1 MPYDLSKYLVI
12 GVSSRALFNLE
23 DENAIFE
30 TEGREA
36 YAQYQIE
43 HESDILKPGTAFPIV
58 QAILNLNKII
68 PDSRKAEV
76 VIMSRNNAATSLR
89 ISKSIEHYGLDITR
103 SAWTGGSSLVPY
115 LEPFKIDLFL
125 SANEKDVQEA
135 INANFAA
142 AKIYQNENGFN
153 VSDDK
158 IRIAFDG
165 DAVLFSDESERIFQQ
180 DGLEA
185 FLAHEK
191 KNAENNLLEGPFAK
205 LLKTIAYIQ
214 RQFPS
219 DNPPILTAL
228 VTARNSPAHERVI
241 RTLNAWGVRIDQCFF
256 LGGMDKGEI
265 LKAFGAQIFF
275 DDQDVHCRR
284 AYQVVPTARVPYRML
299 PPVEAEG
306 SLKAG
311 PGEEIQP
318 RALVMGEGLP
328 PVDEHD
334 EPVSSQQEEFQLDLD
349 MLAEQAGDLPEVL
362 YAPENSPPD

>member
-1 MPYDLSKYLVI
+1 
-12 GVSSRALFNLE
+12 
-23 DENAIFE
+23 
-30 TEGREA
+30 
-36 YAQYQIE
+36 
-43 HESDILKPGTAFPIV
+43 
-58 QAILNLNKII
+58 
-68 PDSRKAEV
+68 
-76 VIMSRNNAATSLR
+76 
-89 ISKSIEHYGLDITR
+89 
-103 SAWTGGSSLVPY
+103 VPY

-153 VSDDK
+153 ISDDK

-214 RQFPS
+214 REFPS
-219 DNPPILTAL
+219 ENPPILTAL

-256 LGGMDKGEI
+256 LGGMEKNEI

-275 DDQDVHCRR
+275 DDQDVHCKR
-284 AYQVVPTARVPYRML
+284 AYQVVPTARVPYRIP
-299 PPVEAEG
+299 PPVEAEV
-306 SLKAG
+306 G
-311 PGEEIQP
+311 PNAAQEGDVQS

-328 PVDEHD
+328 PIDEND
-334 EPVSSQQEEFQLDLD
+334 EPVSAQDDFQRDWGVISER
-349 MLAEQAGDLPEVL
+349 AEALPEG
-362 YAPENSPPD
+362 PGTPQNSASD